1 MPRSRQVQGELPA
14 PRGNET
20 QTSHGRVVSVTFDR
34 KKEGRD
40 EAGKK
45 QTVLT
50 KIRSEVAVGMD
61 RPSIEAPKD
70 QKLPPYP
77 HQKAC
82 QSCVAGWTPRRGAP
96 VRHRPETPVG
106 NVSCQEAFA
115 LTPLFQL
122 FNFIARRSGI
132 LSASLSL
139 LSPLGM
145 ESAGTSYSAC
155 FFFHFQQI
163 SHQTDSQ
170 CCPAS
175 NQRSVSRVITSTST
189 AGDFTPTKRPVVIGR
204 RLSPCVTGKAVK
216 IPVPR
221 TGMILDHIPDF
232 DAFGSLSTEGA
243 R

>member
-20 QTSHGRVVSVTFDR
+20 RTSHGRVVSVTFDR

-50 KIRSEVAVGMD
+50 KIRSEVAVGME

-122 FNFIARRSGI
+122 FSFIARRSGI
-132 LSASLSL
+132 LSASLF
-139 LSPLGM
+139 PLVALGH
-145 ESAGTSYSAC
+145 GIC
-155 FFFHFQQI
+155 WDIVLCLFFFLFL
-163 SHQTDSQ
+163 T
-170 CCPAS
+170 
-175 NQRSVSRVITSTST
+175 NITPDRQPMLPSKQ
-189 AGDFTPTKRPVVIGR
+189 PTI
-204 RLSPCVTGKAVK
+204 RLSRHHVDVH
-216 IPVPR
+216 R
-221 TGMILDHIPDF
+221 
-232 DAFGSLSTEGA
+232 

>member
-1 MPRSRQVQGELPA
+1 MCVGSVTSKVEALTTGDSRCFDASKSTGPSPA
-14 PRGNET
+14 PGGNET
-20 QTSHGRVVSVTFDR
+20 QTSHGRVWNKVSVTLTA
-34 KKEGRD
+34 KKEGERD

-50 KIRSEVAVGMD
+50 KIRSEVAVGME

-82 QSCVAGWTPRRGAP
+82 QSCVAGWTPRRVAP

-132 LSASLSL
+132 LPLLFSL
-139 LSPLGM
+139 LSPW
-145 ESAGTSYSAC
+145 A
-155 FFFHFQQI
+155 
-163 SHQTDSQ
+163 
-170 CCPAS
+170 
-175 NQRSVSRVITSTST
+175 
-189 AGDFTPTKRPVVIGR
+189 
-204 RLSPCVTGKAVK
+204 
-216 IPVPR
+216 
-221 TGMILDHIPDF
+221 
-232 DAFGSLSTEGA
+232 
-243 R
+243 

>member
-50 KIRSEVAVGMD
+50 KIRSEVAVGME

-115 LTPLFQL
+115 LTPLFHL

-132 LSASLSL
+132 LSCRPWAWNLLGHRTLLVFSFISNKHHTRQTANAAQQATNDPSLASSRRRPPQVILLPPSAPSSL
-139 LSPLGM
+139 AVASR
-145 ESAGTSYSAC
+145 
-155 FFFHFQQI
+155 
-163 SHQTDSQ
+163 
-170 CCPAS
+170 PAS
-175 NQRSVSRVITSTST
+175 R
-189 AGDFTPTKRPVVIGR
+189 AR
-204 RLSPCVTGKAVK
+204 RLKSPCRGLV
-216 IPVPR
+216 
-221 TGMILDHIPDF
+221 
-232 DAFGSLSTEGA
+232 
-243 R
+243 